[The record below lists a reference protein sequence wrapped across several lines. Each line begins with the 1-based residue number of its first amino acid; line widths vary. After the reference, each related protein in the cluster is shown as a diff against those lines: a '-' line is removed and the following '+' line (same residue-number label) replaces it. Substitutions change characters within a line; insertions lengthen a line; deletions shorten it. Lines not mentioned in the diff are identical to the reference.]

1 MFYEHYGFKPFS
13 KLKTFLIE
21 SSYCIFLFIVIN
33 AVLTEICLTKFQQ
46 IKFIM
51 VCKFVFLDEK
61 SKMCEPKFIR
71 GVYRNFIKENI
82 NPNTPPP
89 EVILVELSG
98 NTTYNHTKC
107 DSIYWRKIAYIQLEH
122 VYKIEYTRY
131 AWYRQTSKAKWM
143 YTKPING
150 NL

>member
-1 MFYEHYGFKPFS
+1 
-13 KLKTFLIE
+13 
-21 SSYCIFLFIVIN
+21 
-33 AVLTEICLTKFQQ
+33 
-46 IKFIM
+46 M

-61 SKMCEPKFIR
+61 SEPKFIR

-107 DSIYWRKIAYIQLEH
+107 DSIY
-122 VYKIEYTRY
+122 
-131 AWYRQTSKAKWM
+131 
-143 YTKPING
+143 
-150 NL
+150 